1 MCPLGNRPASSDHSG
16 IGVLRSSEADGD
28 AAFIA
33 ILCFSLAGD
42 PVGFDNFCQG
52 KGCHFLTTV
61 IAAVGLLA
69 GLLHLRRADAVEPDL
84 VFAYLNGVAV
94 NDTGLASD
102 IGGVGYRGNH
112 EQ

>member
-1 MCPLGNRPASSDHSG
+1 MCPLGNRPASSDHFG
-16 IGVLRSSEADGD
+16 IDVLRSSEADGD
-28 AAFIA
+28 AAFVA

-69 GLLHLRRADAVEPDL
+69 GLLHLRGIYAVEPDL
-84 VFAYLNGVAV
+84 GVGDMDGVAV
-94 NDTGLASD
+94 NDAGFAGD
-102 IGGVGYRGNH
+102 VGVGGGWER
-112 EQ
+112 EDE